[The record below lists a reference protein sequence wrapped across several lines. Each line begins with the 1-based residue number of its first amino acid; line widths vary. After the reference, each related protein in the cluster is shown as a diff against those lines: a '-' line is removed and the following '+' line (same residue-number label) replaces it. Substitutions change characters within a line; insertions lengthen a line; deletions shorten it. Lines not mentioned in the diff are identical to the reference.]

1 MEGPSGADVLVEG
14 SYLAVAVRAVVV
26 PLIVCCCSRGKRP
39 HLRVIHLLLLDAS
52 WGCQRC
58 MPQNLDGGLE
68 NGVTL
73 IVIQ

>member
-39 HLRVIHLLLLDAS
+39 HLRVIQLLLLDAS
-52 WGCQRC
+52 
-58 MPQNLDGGLE
+58 
-68 NGVTL
+68 
-73 IVIQ
+73 